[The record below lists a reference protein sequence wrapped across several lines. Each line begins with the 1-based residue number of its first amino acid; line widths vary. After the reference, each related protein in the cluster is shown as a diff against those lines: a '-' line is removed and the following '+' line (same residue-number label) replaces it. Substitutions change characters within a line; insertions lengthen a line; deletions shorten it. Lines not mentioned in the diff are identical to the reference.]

1 MNLIRYAHLLLINDS
16 KHLEVQELGENML
29 NYMKSE
35 LYRIK
40 TSKGTYVMFLLF
52 SVLVVLYN
60 IMIYGFKIADSTFP
74 YGTTKFSLGTLS
86 GSIQMLLVICLV
98 IASVLFAG
106 EFKNNT
112 IKNVVSFGI
121 SKTQMYIGKYLVT
134 LLFAFILMPVIAFI
148 YALSAYMLLDNSGS
162 QYLVVFIKA
171 LVINI
176 PIYISCITL
185 GMALFFAVQNE
196 VTGYWIWVT
205 IIIIIPIVLGLIG
218 MKVDLLADISEW
230 LPWNLVASGNMT
242 DSGYVYEW
250 ATYSGAV
257 KSIISG
263 LGFSILFFIIGI
275 TSFRKKE
282 IK

>member
-1 MNLIRYAHLLLINDS
+1 
-16 KHLEVQELGENML
+16 ML

-35 LYRIK
+35 LYRIR
-40 TSKGTYVMFLLF
+40 TSKGTYVMFILF

-60 IMIYGFKIADSTFP
+60 VMIYGFKVADTTFP

-86 GSIQMLLVICLV
+86 GSIQMLLIICLV
-98 IASVLFAG
+98 ITSVVFAG

-112 IKNVVSFGI
+112 VKNVVSYGI
-121 SKTQMYIGKYLVT
+121 SKTQMYIGKYIVT
-134 LLFAFILMPVIAFI
+134 LLFAFILMPVVALM

-162 QYLVVFIKA
+162 QYFVVFIKA
-171 LVINI
+171 IVINI

-196 VTGYWIWVT
+196 VTGYWIWGT
-205 IIIIIPIVLGLIG
+205 IIVIIPTLLALIG
-218 MKVDLLADISEW
+218 MKVDLLADIAKW
-230 LPWNLVASGNMT
+230 LPWNLVASGDMT
-242 DSGYVYEW
+242 DTGYVYEW
-250 ATYSGAV
+250 ATFSGAI

-275 TSFRKKE
+275 RSFQKIE